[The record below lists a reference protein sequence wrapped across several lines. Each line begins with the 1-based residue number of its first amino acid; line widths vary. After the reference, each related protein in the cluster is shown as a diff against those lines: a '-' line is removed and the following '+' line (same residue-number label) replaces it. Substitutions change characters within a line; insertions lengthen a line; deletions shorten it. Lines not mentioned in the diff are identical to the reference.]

1 MTTPI
6 IDTGE
11 YIVEF
16 AYGYE
21 AELVANVI
29 SSNMYAQFDPNENHY
44 VWLHYIIDFH
54 RLTTDLFHADQ
65 KMTQNGI
72 SHYQRSTAFW

>member
-1 MTTPI
+1 MTTHI

-44 VWLHYIIDFH
+44 V
-54 RLTTDLFHADQ
+54 
-65 KMTQNGI
+65 
-72 SHYQRSTAFW
+72 